1 MPKLTQAGYLGWSYL
16 KSCHIVLLLPIATEP
31 INPFTSHVSSDDE
44 NEDEVSSKVSR
55 TMKNSNVSIKTPCNQ
70 RSSGDPRE
78 LLAWSLIVSHKLLM
92 KSKN

>member
-16 KSCHIVLLLPIATEP
+16 KSRHIVLLLPIATEP
-31 INPFTSHVSSDDE
+31 VNPFTSHVSSDDE

-55 TMKNSNVSIKTPCNQ
+55 TMKNSNVSIKTPCNR